1 MVVDF
6 FVPDVTNSSVVDIVR
21 GSAGTTFNIEHL
33 GCGCDVKAL
42 HDDEV
47 LFKKWRSV
55 CTLRF
60 APWTPLSVAAT
71 ASWCVCSR
79 NSDNV
84 PNVPL
89 PYTYHCV

>member
-6 FVPDVTNSSVVDIVR
+6 YVPDVTNSSVVDIVR

-55 CTLRF
+55 YTLR
-60 APWTPLSVAAT
+60 
-71 ASWCVCSR
+71 CSR
-79 NSDNV
+79 DTLV
-84 PNVPL
+84 GLLLL
-89 PYTYHCV
+89 PQAGVSAPAILTMFPMYR